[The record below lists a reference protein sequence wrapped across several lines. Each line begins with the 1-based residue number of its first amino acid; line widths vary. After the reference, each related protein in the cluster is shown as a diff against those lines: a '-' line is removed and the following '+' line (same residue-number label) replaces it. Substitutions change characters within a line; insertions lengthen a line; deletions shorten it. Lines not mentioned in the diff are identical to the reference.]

1 MAGLMLLT
9 SAAMAALMLGIGSPL
24 LRGAVRM
31 YRDARKER
39 AILR

>member
-9 SAAMAALMLGIGSPL
+9 SAAMAALMLGIGIPL
-24 LRGAVRM
+24 LTCAVRM
-31 YRDARKER
+31 YRNARKEP